1 MTHGFAVR
9 GLLRCH
15 YLIPTME
22 LKIYKP
28 MTTSTLRDAF
38 VSLKAVLNVGV
49 GIEEINGK
57 NALDRRIE
65 LFL

>member
-49 GIEEINGK
+49 GIEDK
-57 NALDRRIE
+57 R
-65 LFL
+65 